1 MNNHVKKFEELGS
14 FNQKE
19 TSTEISSIMNK
30 IDNLIKVCDNSTTKS
45 YLEVAKQNLHMA
57 KKFNEI

>member
-19 TSTEISSIMNK
+19 EISSIMNQ
-30 IDNLIKVCDNSTTKS
+30 IDKLIKVCDNSTTKS

-57 KKFNEI
+57 KVFCKS

>member
-19 TSTEISSIMNK
+19 EISLIMNQ
-30 IDNLIKVCDNSTTKS
+30 IDNLIKVCDNFTTKS
-45 YLEVAKQNLHMA
+45 YLEVAKQNLHMD
-57 KKFNEI
+57 KVFC